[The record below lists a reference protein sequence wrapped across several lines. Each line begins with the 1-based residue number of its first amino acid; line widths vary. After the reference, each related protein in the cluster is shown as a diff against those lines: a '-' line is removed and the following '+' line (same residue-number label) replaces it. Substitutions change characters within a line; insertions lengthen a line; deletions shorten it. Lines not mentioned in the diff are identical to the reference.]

1 MVDVLRGYS
10 ILRHENKKFYFKHFS
25 MLDYLGLDEF
35 EEESYEDA
43 IRSGIKSE
51 KDLLERAVEIG
62 FWSKELDEEY
72 KSLEWAVEKHQNAIN
87 KMQDKTQKLIF
98 ERSTEETTK
107 RFEEIQSKRNKIIN
121 YSAESLALRK
131 RSSMLIDGSIYKDPE
146 FKEPM
151 ENATDGAV
159 GFLCFNK
166 IKDLFDRDNLIRASY
181 SDLFFESFVY
191 QSKNPIALFGKNFES
206 ITVFQSKLL
215 AFANVLLSKLKN
227 IDKIPDSVSADAIKL
242 YNYNKDD
249 KGSKE
254 DATDGM
260 DDLKAKMKKKG
271 KITSEDLLS

>member
-1 MVDVLRGYS
+1 
-10 ILRHENKKFYFKHFS
+10 

-191 QSKNPIALFGKNFES
+191 QSRNPIALFEKNFAS

-242 YNYNKDD
+242 YNYNKDG

-260 DDLKAKMKKKG
+260 DDLKDKMKKKG

>member
-25 MLDYLGLDEF
+25 MLDYLGLDEC

-51 KDLLERAVEIG
+51 KELLERAVEIG
-62 FWSKELDEEY
+62 FWSKALEEEA
-72 KSLEWAVEKHQNAIN
+72 KSLQWTVEKHQNALN
-87 KMQDKTQKLIF
+87 KMQDKAQKLIF
-98 ERSTEETTK
+98 EKSTEETTK
-107 RFEEIQSKRNKIIN
+107 RFEEIQSKRNKIISF
-121 YSAESLALRK
+121 SAESLALRK

-151 ENATDGAV
+151 EDATDGV
-159 GFLCFNK
+159 IGLLCFGK

-191 QSKNPIALFGKNFES
+191 QSKNPIALFEKNFAS

-215 AFANVLLSKLKN
+215 AFANVLLNKLRN
-227 IDKIPDSVSADAIKL
+227 IDNIPDAVTADAIKL
-242 YNYNKDD
+242 YNYDKDS

-254 DATDGM
+254 NTTEGM
-260 DDLKAKMKKKG
+260 DDLKEKMKKKG